1 MAIQAD
7 HKDIITLIMGDL
19 TQFHVP
25 IYQRSYTWSP
35 DIHIDKLLDDILG
48 FGEEYRNNS
57 RAEYYIG
64 NIIVKNQTRGLITER
79 VVIDGQQRIT
89 TTILILCA
97 IRDIYRRKFISDEGA
112 KIAHEI
118 HKHLYAQDG
127 TDVKLKLNNMENQQ
141 ALTGLL
147 SGDSSSIAL
156 TDWNTRYYKNY
167 DHIYKRL
174 ARMEE
179 EDFDDFLNLL
189 RRVKVVI
196 IFLDEDQDENS
207 VFESINSLGKPLAG
221 SDLIKNYLFTFK
233 NYSCTRQQESEL
245 ISLYTRNFESLFKE
259 EKDAEECMEHF
270 FRSYIAVKKQWLFKN
285 DPKILYYQFRKMTG
299 EITSIERL
307 KEIINDLSKWGSIY
321 QTIKTKSHTSIN
333 ANYLGYLQSDF
344 SLYSTLIMAIVE
356 HYSHMEANV
365 LIIDNAPEIDK
376 MLKSLVS
383 YDAARF
389 IAGYPRGE
397 LVRFIPMVFKRLES
411 DEFNMWA
418 SFSDKFLQF
427 VLNADE
433 GYRYPS
439 DKVLHDSVITN
450 DIYSR
455 KSKYSK
461 KLLILLENIG
471 KNELLDYEQDLKKA
485 QIEHIVPQNLG
496 SGQWDVIS
504 FEDHEKYLHTLGN
517 LTLTF
522 DNSSLS
528 NKGFSEKKEILLK
541 RSRFMLNQAL
551 TSYSCFDAAAI
562 NHRAK
567 NLLDMFIDEFMP
579 DMGISPRASN
589 IHADNLRNVDNTS
602 SVTGL

>member
-1 MAIQAD
+1 MAIEAD

-25 IYQRSYTWSP
+25 IYQRSYTWAP
-35 DIHIDKLLDDILG
+35 DIHIDKLMDDILS
-48 FGEEYRNNS
+48 FGEEYKDNS
-57 RAEYYIG
+57 RAQYYIG

-79 VVIDGQQRIT
+79 VIVDGQQRIT

-97 IRDIYRRKFISDEGA
+97 IRDIYRRKFISENGGRV
-112 KIAHEI
+112 AHQI
-118 HKHLYAQDG
+118 HQHLYSQDG
-127 TDVKLKLNNMENQQ
+127 NEIKLKLNNMENQQ
-141 ALTGLL
+141 ALTSLL
-147 SGDSSSIAL
+147 SGEMASVAMP
-156 TDWNTRYYKNY
+156 DWNTRYYKNY

-179 EDFDDFLNLL
+179 ASFDDFLNLL

-196 IFLDEDQDENS
+196 IFLDEDQDENA

-233 NYSCTRQQESEL
+233 NYSCSRQQEDEL
-245 ISLYTRNFESLFKE
+245 ISLYTRNFESLFKD
-259 EKDAEECMEHF
+259 EKEVEDCMEHF
-270 FRSYIAVKKQWLFKN
+270 FRSYIAIKKQWLFKN
-285 DPKILYYQFRKMTG
+285 DPKTLYYQFRKMTG
-299 EITSIERL
+299 EITSIDRL
-307 KEIINDLSKWGSIY
+307 KEIINDLSKWGTIY
-321 QTIKTKSHTSIN
+321 QTVKTRSHTTIN
-333 ANYLGYLQSDF
+333 ANYLGYLRSDF
-344 SLYSTLIMAIVE
+344 SLYSTLIMATVD
-356 HYSHMEANV
+356 HYSHMEGNALV
-365 LIIDNAPEIDK
+365 VDNREEIEK
-376 MLKSLVS
+376 MLKALIS

-411 DEFNMWA
+411 DEFSNWM
-418 SFSDKFLQF
+418 SFADKFLQF

-439 DKVLHDSVITN
+439 NKVLRDSALTN

-455 KSKYSK
+455 KSKYAK

-471 KNELLDYEQDLKKA
+471 KKELLDYEQDLKKA

-496 SGQWDVIS
+496 SGQWSGIS

-522 DNSSLS
+522 DNSTLS
-528 NKGFSEKKEILLK
+528 NKGFNEKKQILAQ
-541 RSRFMLNQAL
+541 RSRFKLNHEL
-551 TSYSCFDAAAI
+551 TQLTTFDTEAI
-562 NHRAK
+562 KSRADK
-567 NLLDMFIDEFMP
+567 LLDLFIEEFIP
-579 DMGISPRASN
+579 TPYSF
-589 IHADNLRNVDNTS
+589 
-602 SVTGL
+602 